1 MKEKLTR
8 NTGLKIL
15 SLLLAVL
22 LWVVILNEDNPVKTE
37 VFKDIKVTVINE
49 QSLQE
54 KDKVYEVVKGKTID
68 VKVKG
73 KRKIVDSLTPSN
85 FKAVADL
92 SLLSINYVAS
102 IDVTVP
108 GFSNDIEILDTG
120 NYILKVSLEN
130 KETEQF
136 RVEVVENGMVADGN
150 YIYEKKA
157 TPNIMQVSG
166 AESVINTIAEVVVE
180 VDVTNASES
189 FKVTEVPKVYD
200 KNGSIIDSSKLQL
213 NYDAVDVSVNLLK
226 TKTVPFVIDVTGE
239 PFYGYEYVSAEY
251 EPKQI
256 TIAGEKEVLDKIT
269 YIKGEYNVK
278 YKREDFQGEVN
289 IEDFIKEDVI
299 LIDDNK
305 TAVIHVKVEK
315 LESKD
320 ISFSLDDIN
329 VINVP
334 EGLKAE
340 FEGENEFEVR
350 VYGNK
355 DALNKINRYNIN
367 PFIDLSNY
375 QLGTDYVK
383 IQFNIQDDSVD
394 YSYPSIS
401 VTLVENNV
409 G

>member
-15 SLLLAVL
+15 SLLLAIL
-22 LWVVILNEDNPVKTE
+22 LWIVILNIDNPVIKETFE
-37 VFKDIKVTVINE
+37 DINVTVINE

-54 KDKVYEVVKGKTID
+54 KDKVYEIIRGKTID
-68 VKVKG
+68 VEVKG
-73 KRKIVDSLTPSN
+73 KRKIIESLSPSS

-108 GFSNDIEILDTG
+108 GYADEVEIIDTG
-120 NYILKVSLEN
+120 DYILKVQLEN
-130 KETEQF
+130 KDTEQF
-136 RVEVVENGMVADGN
+136 RVEVVENGTVAEGN

-180 VDVTNASES
+180 VDVNNANDS
-189 FKVTEVPKVYD
+189 FKVTAEPKVYD
-200 KNGSIIDSSKLQL
+200 KNGSIIDPKKLQL
-213 NYDAVDVSVNLLK
+213 SYDTVDVSVNLLR
-226 TKTVPFVIDVTGE
+226 TKTVQFIIDVTGE
-239 PFYGYEYVSAEY
+239 PAYGYEYVSAEY

-256 TIAGEKEVLDKIT
+256 TIAGEKSVLDKIS

-305 TAVIHVKVEK
+305 TAVINVKVEK
-315 LESKD
+315 LDNKD
-320 ISFSLDDIN
+320 ISFSLDDIS

-334 EGLKAE
+334 EGMKAE
-340 FEGENEFEVR
+340 LEESEFEVR

-355 DALNKINRYNIN
+355 DSLNRISRYNIN
-367 PFIDLSNY
+367 PYIDLANY
-375 QLGTDYVK
+375 EIGTDYVK
-383 IQFNIQDDSVD
+383 IQFNMPDSTVD
-394 YSYPSIS
+394 YSNPSVN
-401 VTLVENNV
+401 VTLAMDTAN
-409 G
+409 